1 MQSKQIEIYVAHFVY
16 RLVNREPRNSR
27 YRLESLIG
35 RVIDS
40 TESLN
45 QWSHSFSVGNNTD
58 YLFSVR
64 GDQLYTHA

>member
-1 MQSKQIEIYVAHFVY
+1 MQSKQIEIYVVHFVC
-16 RLVNREPRNSR
+16 RVVSKEPRNNR

-35 RVIDS
+35 RVIDF

-45 QWSHSFSVGNNTD
+45 QWSHSFSVSNNTD

-64 GDQLYTHA
+64 GDQLNTHS